1 MGDGIRAVLLVLM
14 AFDSTNLVSVGGA
27 TLKSNYDQVLDNTN
41 FIHDNI
47 LQVDG
52 DGDVRLGVDAAIE
65 VSAANYYGAQGHQ
78 SGSTTTFASGSL
90 LYMDNGRINM
100 SSGGTLNLIP
110 DAGSIAS
117 GQNGIA
123 LADGSDITVYNAY
136 TQQMLIRFWDNSAA
150 YDLAYYF
157 DATDY
162 IQYYTGT
169 GRVFVNTET
178 DQERYRIYEDDP
190 TPNYWSY
197 DANDNTMAIVGGDTR
212 TYVTLDAANRS
223 YVFRQS
229 IGSTAQ
235 PYVSF
240 GQVSSAAITIYNNT
254 ASVDGSWAWS
264 MDNTDGTLSLSS
276 SGLSGGGQLVL
287 LNGFT
292 KPLSSNPG
300 ATQANIESARPSAT
314 YEGAMFY
321 HTGFNQ
327 LVFSNGTDW
336 YTIDMTVIA

>member
-1 MGDGIRAVLLVLM
+1 M
-14 AFDSTNLVSVGGA
+14 AFDSTNIVSVGGA
-27 TLKSNYDQVLDNTN
+27 TLKSNYNQLLDNTN

-52 DGDVRLGVDAAIE
+52 DGDVRLGVDAAIQ

-100 SSGGTLNLIP
+100 SSGGTLSIVP
-110 DAGSIAS
+110 DSGTIAS
-117 GQNGIA
+117 GQNGIGLVDA
-123 LADGSDITVYNAY
+123 SDITLYNAY
-136 TQQMLIRFWDNSAA
+136 TQQTVIRFWDNSAA

-162 IQYYTGT
+162 IQYYTGS

-178 DQERYRIYEDDP
+178 DQERFRIYEDDP

-197 DANDNTMAIVGGDTR
+197 DANDNTMAVVGGDGN
-212 TYVTLDAANRS
+212 TYVTLDAANRN

-229 IGSTAQ
+229 FGSTAQ

-240 GQVSSAAITIYNNT
+240 EQVDQDAIKIYQNT
-254 ASVDGSWAWS
+254 ASVDGYWSWS
-264 MDNTDGTLSLSS
+264 MNTSTGVLSLGQSGLALAGRIMNFDTMIRPLDFDSSDQAGIEAAYPAATFVGCLFYNDNTGVKKL
-276 SGLSGGGQLVL
+276 
-287 LNGFT
+287 
-292 KPLSSNPG
+292 
-300 ATQANIESARPSAT
+300 
-314 YEGAMFY
+314 MF
-321 HTGFNQ
+321 
-327 LVFSNGTDW
+327 SDGTDW
-336 YTIDMTVIA
+336 YTLDATVLA